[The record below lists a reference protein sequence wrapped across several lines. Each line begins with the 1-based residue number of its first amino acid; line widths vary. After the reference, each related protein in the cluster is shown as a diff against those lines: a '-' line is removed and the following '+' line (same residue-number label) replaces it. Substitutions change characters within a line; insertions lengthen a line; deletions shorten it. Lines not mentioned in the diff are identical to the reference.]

1 MRCSPRGLALP
12 FLLFSL
18 ELLDSDSL
26 WNSVEF
32 LCLEFLAL
40 SPPVL
45 SATCETYWRRAKTAL
60 QL

>member
-18 ELLDSDSL
+18 ELLDRFTP
-26 WNSVEF
+26 VEF
-32 LCLEFLAL
+32 LCLEFLAFS